1 MSSRT
6 ERALI
11 KTRAAYEKAKET
23 YVNTRSQWVIAS
35 KAEYAAKT
43 AFLES
48 ETRENQA
55 AFKNAEKL
63 SDALYDLRAR
73 HAREMIALEK
83 LAALKRRQH
92 EDFLERKA
100 WRDGA
105 TARAEQRRPK
115 ARMPV

>member
-23 YVNTRSQWVIAS
+23 YANTRFQWVIAS
-35 KAEYAAKT
+35 KAEYTAKT

-48 ETRENQA
+48 ESRENRA

-63 SDALYDLRAR
+63 SDALYDLSVR
-73 HAREMIALEK
+73 HAREMISLEK
-83 LAALKRRQH
+83 LPALKRRQH

-100 WRDGA
+100 WRD
-105 TARAEQRRPK
+105 TAASRQAARQK
-115 ARMPV
+115 AKA

>member
-11 KTRAAYEKAKET
+11 KTNAAYEKAKET
-23 YVNTRSQWVIAS
+23 YANTVSEWVIAS
-35 KAEYAAKT
+35 KAEYAATT

-48 ETRENQA
+48 QTRDNRA
-55 AFKNAEKL
+55 AFKNAMKL
-63 SDALYDLRAR
+63 SDALYDLRVR
-73 HAREMIALEK
+73 HAREMIVLEK

-105 TARAEQRRPK
+105 AARRALG
-115 ARMPV
+115 AR

>member
-11 KTRAAYEKAKET
+11 KTSAAYEKAKET
-23 YVNTRSQWVIAS
+23 YTNTHSEWVIAS
-35 KAEYAAKT
+35 EAKYIAKT

-48 ETRENQA
+48 ETRENRA

-63 SDALYDLRAR
+63 LDALYDLRVR
-73 HAREMIALEK
+73 HAKEMIALEK

-92 EDFLERKA
+92 EEFLERKA

-105 TARAEQRRPK
+105 AARQAARQK
-115 ARMPV
+115 AKA